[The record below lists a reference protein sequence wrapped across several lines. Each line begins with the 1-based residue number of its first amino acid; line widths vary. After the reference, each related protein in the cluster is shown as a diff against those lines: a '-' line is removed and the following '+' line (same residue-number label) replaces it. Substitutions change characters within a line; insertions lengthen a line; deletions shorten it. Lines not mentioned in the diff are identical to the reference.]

1 MKSLRKKS
9 HIEYLLKCP
18 IEVRLVNTD
27 AVVSKIKRNRYL
39 KKTCTSFTKKKEFGC
54 IKVRTH
60 DLTISEFAFLTAFP
74 LGHGGFHTLALKT
87 RGFKPTV

>member
-1 MKSLRKKS
+1 MPFFCEKKQYTIYVYGIMGFFS
-9 HIEYLLKCP
+9 QKNGISNLHQE
-18 IEVRLVNTD
+18 
-27 AVVSKIKRNRYL
+27 
-39 KKTCTSFTKKKEFGC
+39 KKMGC

-74 LGHGGFHTLALKT
+74 RGHGGFHTLALKK

>member
-1 MKSLRKKS
+1 M
-9 HIEYLLKCP
+9 LLLLYTHAHHLP
-18 IEVRLVNTD
+18 
-27 AVVSKIKRNRYL
+27 
-39 KKTCTSFTKKKEFGC
+39 KKKEFGC

-74 LGHGGFHTLALKT
+74 RGHGGFHTLALKK

>member
-1 MKSLRKKS
+1 M
-9 HIEYLLKCP
+9 HIIY
-18 IEVRLVNTD
+18 
-27 AVVSKIKRNRYL
+27 
-39 KKTCTSFTKKKEFGC
+39 KKKKKFGC

-74 LGHGGFHTLALKT
+74 RGHGGFHTLALKK